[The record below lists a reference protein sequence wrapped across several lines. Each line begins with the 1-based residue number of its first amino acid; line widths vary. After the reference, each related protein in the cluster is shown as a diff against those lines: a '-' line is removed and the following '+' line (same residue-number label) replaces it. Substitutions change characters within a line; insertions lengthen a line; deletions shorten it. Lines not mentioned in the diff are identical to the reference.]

1 MLKYFFIFC
10 AFLPVLMSSMCKKD
24 YYTGTENVRLNASIN
39 SPNETIHL
47 GDTLKIDLSIPS
59 SITSESGQI
68 NNVSSVQEA
77 LYTFTF
83 YQVDTVTNLDT
94 RIRNSTSIFVSKGSI
109 NSYLAAVSTSTGS
122 LPFES
127 ILNLVPPSKGL
138 YYVEITGSGSIKVNN
153 SYQAFL
159 KINFS
164 VTSKHWNLLEPFTPG
179 ISASLAANQDAQGY
193 GFYCFRVN

>member
-1 MLKYFFIFC
+1 
-10 AFLPVLMSSMCKKD
+10 MCKKD

-39 SPNETIHL
+39 NPNETIHL

-68 NNVSSVQEA
+68 NTVSSVQEA

-94 RIRNSTSIFVSKGSI
+94 RIRNITSISVSKGSI
-109 NSYLAAVSTSTGS
+109 NNYLAAVSTSTSS

-138 YYVEITGSGSIKVNN
+138 YYVDITGSGSIKVNN
-153 SYQAFL
+153 SYEAFL

-164 VTSKHWNLLEPFTPG
+164 VINKHWNLLEPFTPG